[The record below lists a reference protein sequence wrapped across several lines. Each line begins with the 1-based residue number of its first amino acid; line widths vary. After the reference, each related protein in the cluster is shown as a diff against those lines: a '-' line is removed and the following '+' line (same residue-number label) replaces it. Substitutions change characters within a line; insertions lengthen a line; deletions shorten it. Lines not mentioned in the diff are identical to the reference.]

1 MLAALFSAPVALTT
15 PSALTST
22 SQRQLAS
29 PTVTRRRI
37 SLNVHRAPA
46 ATLSS
51 GTALSTLASATL
63 HAREEYQSASEY
75 DLNVGRLIDT
85 LRHDYPRMLVAEPD
99 LSLFVDE
106 VQLHFVTRSGPAAE
120 GPAGVPPIRGK
131 QAYRTALKTIRSAHR
146 MIAAGEAE
154 IGHRMVV
161 SDRAVRVRWTARLW
175 VRRPLGTGRAIVDG
189 ISVYELDA
197 RGLVRAHRVENI
209 ATSGGHQLSHHPL
222 VVSDLGASWA
232 IPGLA
237 PRERRGAVPC

>member
-1 MLAALFSAPVALTT
+1 MFAALVSVPLTLMS
-15 PSALTST
+15 PSALSTT
-22 SQRQLAS
+22 SQHHLN
-29 PTVTRRRI
+29 PVTRRRV

-46 ATLSS
+46 ASANPLSH
-51 GTALSTLASATL
+51 GAVLSTLASATPFCE
-63 HAREEYQSASEY
+63 HQSPSEY
-75 DLNVGRLIDT
+75 DLNVGRLIDA

-106 VQLHFVTRSGPAAE
+106 VQLHFASGSGPAATF
-120 GPAGVPPIRGK
+120 RGK

-146 MIAAGEAE
+146 MIAADEAE
-154 IGHRMVV
+154 IGHRMVI
-161 SDRAVRVRWTARLW
+161 SDGAVRVRWTARLW
-175 VRRPLGTGRAIVDG
+175 VRQPLGSGRAIVDG

-222 VVSDLGASWA
+222 LLSELGGAPSWA

-237 PRERRGAVPC
+237 PREPRSAVPC